1 MIWKYYAVQCSLIH
15 ERALL
20 CPLVIKVILT
30 DKMGMGHWWNNTE
43 GGKPKYSEKNLS
55 QCQFVYLI
63 SHTDW
68 SQIQRGTFGERLA
81 TNARSDGTAFED

>member
-1 MIWKYYAVQCSLIH
+1 LIH

-30 DKMGMGHWWNNTE
+30 YKMSMGHWWNNTE
-43 GGKPKYSEKNLS
+43 RGKPKYSGKNLS
-55 QCQFVYLI
+55 QCHFVYHI

-81 TNARSDGTAFED
+81 TNPKSHGMAFED